1 MDRVSSNNF
10 KYSRNYQ
17 RSHTGTEAFALDRDR
32 IRRIRG
38 FAESSGYK
46 RTAHLV
52 GPKNLSVSKFRFKSS
67 MDAVL
72 QGNFS
77 FTLTINQKGG

>member
-10 KYSRNYQ
+10 KYSRNHQ
-17 RSHTGTEAFALDRDR
+17 RSHTGTEAFALDR
-32 IRRIRG
+32 ITG

-52 GPKNLSVSKFRFKSS
+52 GPKNLSVSKFRFKSA
-67 MDAVL
+67 MDTVL
-72 QGNFS
+72 QGNLS
-77 FTLTINQKGG
+77 FNLTINQKGG